1 MMTGTAFTTTGVMVT
16 ALGVVSA
23 CLYIAAAKSSQKSD
37 ETKKDN
43 PDEID
48 DVDTAQQSAQA
59 FAWEVKAPLMKKKAT
74 GKRNQHQSFDS
85 SKELDFLASMSFAN
99 GGLRAPSC
107 PCCI

>member
-1 MMTGTAFTTTGVMVT
+1 MTTATAFTTTGVMVT

-23 CLYIAAAKSSQKSD
+23 CLYITSQKSD
-37 ETKKDN
+37 EKKKDN

-59 FAWEVKAPLMKKKAT
+59 FAWEVKATLTDKKAT
-74 GKRNQHQSFDS
+74 GKRNQHQNFDS
-85 SKELDFLASMSFAN
+85 SKELDFLASMTFAN